1 MKLNINMST
10 VNKKEIDSEKL
21 YDVIIIGSGPA
32 GMSSAIYSA
41 RKGLS
46 VLVIAQKLGGQVN
59 DTASVENYI
68 GFEFITGEELASSF
82 EKHMKS
88 LKVDVLTD
96 ELVKSINK
104 VNGNVFQIGVLKKLF
119 KGQEI
124 EKPIYSFTDYTR
136 KKETEKV
143 LPRDIIILEGIL
155 VLEEEKIRKLLDIKI
170 YVDADEDE
178 RFIRRLVRDTK
189 ERGRSMESV
198 IEQYLNVVKPM
209 FLQFVEPSKRYADI
223 VIPQGGLNDVAI
235 DIIVSK
241 IKSRT

>member
-1 MKLNINMST
+1 MPGTKFVILRRNLMKPL
-10 VNKKEIDSEKL
+10 
-21 YDVIIIGSGPA
+21 IIGISGGTGSGKTTVA
-32 GMSSAIYSA
+32 RRIY
-41 RKGLS
+41 
-46 VLVIAQKLGGQVN
+46 
-59 DTASVENYI
+59 E
-68 GFEFITGEELASSF
+68 
-82 EKHMKS
+82 S
-88 LKVDVLTD
+88 LKGVNVVVIQQDAYYIDLSHLPL
-96 ELVKSINK
+96 EERKKINFDHPSAFD
-104 VNGNVFQIGVLKKLF
+104 NDLLIEHLKKLIR
-119 KGQEI
+119 GEEI

-136 KKETEKV
+136 MKESEKIS
-143 LPRDIIILEGIL
+143 PQDIIILEGIL
-155 VLEEEKIRKLLDIKI
+155 LLVEKRIRDLLDIKI

-198 IEQYLNVVKPM
+198 IEQYLNIVKPM

>member
-1 MKLNINMST
+1 MKPL
-10 VNKKEIDSEKL
+10 
-21 YDVIIIGSGPA
+21 IIG
-32 GMSSAIYSA
+32 
-41 RKGLS
+41 
-46 VLVIAQKLGGQVN
+46 
-59 DTASVENYI
+59 
-68 GFEFITGEELASSF
+68 ITGGTGSGKTTVARRIYE
-82 EKHMKS
+82 S
-88 LKVDVLTD
+88 LKGVNVVVIQQDAYYIDLSHLPL
-96 ELVKSINK
+96 EERKKINFDHPSAFD
-104 VNGNVFQIGVLKKLF
+104 NGLLIENLKKLIR
-119 KGQEI
+119 GEEI

-136 KKETEKV
+136 MKETEKV
-143 LPRDIIILEGIL
+143 SPQDIIILEGIL
-155 VLEEEKIRKLLDIKI
+155 LLVEKRIRDLLDIKI

>member
-1 MKLNINMST
+1 MKPL
-10 VNKKEIDSEKL
+10 
-21 YDVIIIGSGPA
+21 IIG
-32 GMSSAIYSA
+32 
-41 RKGLS
+41 
-46 VLVIAQKLGGQVN
+46 
-59 DTASVENYI
+59 
-68 GFEFITGEELASSF
+68 ITGGTGSGKTTVARRIYE
-82 EKHMKS
+82 S
-88 LKVDVLTD
+88 LKGVNVVVIQQDAYYIDLSHLPLEERKKINFD
-96 ELVKSINK
+96 HPSAFDNDLLVEHLNK
-104 VNGNVFQIGVLKKLF
+104 LI
-119 KGQEI
+119 KGEEI

-136 KKETEKV
+136 MKEAEKIS
-143 LPRDIIILEGIL
+143 PQDIIVLEGIL
-155 VLEEEKIRKLLDIKI
+155 LLVEKRIRDLLDIKI

-241 IKSRT
+241 IKTRT

>member
-1 MKLNINMST
+1 MKPL
-10 VNKKEIDSEKL
+10 
-21 YDVIIIGSGPA
+21 IIGIAGGTGSGKTTVA
-32 GMSSAIYSA
+32 NRIY
-41 RKGLS
+41 
-46 VLVIAQKLGGQVN
+46 
-59 DTASVENYI
+59 E
-68 GFEFITGEELASSF
+68 
-82 EKHMKS
+82 S
-88 LKVDVLTD
+88 LKGVNVVVIQQDAYYKDLSHLPL
-96 ELVKSINK
+96 EERKKINFDHPSAFD
-104 VNGNVFQIGVLKKLF
+104 NDLLIEHLKKLIR
-119 KGQEI
+119 GEEI

-143 LPRDIIILEGIL
+143 FPQDIIILEGIL
-155 VLEEEKIRKLLDIKI
+155 VLEEERIRDLLDIKI

-189 ERGRSMESV
+189 ERGRTMESV

>member
-1 MKLNINMST
+1 MEPLLIGIAGGT
-10 VNKKEIDSEKL
+10 
-21 YDVIIIGSGPA
+21 GSGKTTVARRIYESLKGVNVVVIQQDAYYIDLSHLPLEERKKINFDHP
-32 GMSSAIYSA
+32 SAFDSDLLI
-41 RKGLS
+41 KHL
-46 VLVIAQKLGGQVN
+46 QKL
-59 DTASVENYI
+59 TR
-68 GFEFITGEELASSF
+68 
-82 EKHMKS
+82 
-88 LKVDVLTD
+88 
-96 ELVKSINK
+96 
-104 VNGNVFQIGVLKKLF
+104 
-119 KGQEI
+119 GQEI

-136 KKETEKV
+136 KEETEKV

-155 VLEEEKIRKLLDIKI
+155 VLEEEKIRNLLDIKI

-198 IEQYLNVVKPM
+198 IEQYLTIVKPM